1 MLFAETSES
10 ASKEGIDKSLQDD
23 ESKPWQDVDIK
34 IEAESES
41 HQVKD
46 EVDST
51 PKIEDEP
58 KAETKSET
66 KSETKAEAKEET
78 KAETEVETE
87 APMIPAAEVAETK
100 AEAPLT
106 LIDVD
111 KFEPIESDEDEEMC
125 EQLDIK
131 TELEDSQDK
140 SFDED
145 SYKREPVTEDSKSQ
159 EAMDIASSSDKMKT
173 ADEEFDIEEEKPQH
187 EKLDKDDSLIA
198 SVLPKKEIEDIQQKL
213 HSFHSENLMILQSR
227 NKKRASRATTPTSM
241 DEAPITNVSS
251 KESLS
256 SSSSSEHS
264 SKSRKFSADEREYK
278 REPSAKVQSDVET
291 SYKQYQST
299 PVLAS
304 NSAPLNQSMT
314 AAYSTY
320 ALNTA
325 RIEPNTSIPPPQ
337 TYPTPTVAVAAAAAA
352 AAQSYANVSTPLSA
366 TIPPSNPMYHY
377 LEAPNRAPGYT
388 TGFNP
393 TPMFSIHTNVPPPTL
408 LNSSNYLTKNYS
420 TLSEP
425 STPVAIVP
433 TPSVSSVVP
442 SSSSSPMNPKV
453 LQRTQSAD
461 PRLNPQKDLP
471 PATPKRK
478 LSINEYRKRKQLTTS
493 SEKPKVDCSE
503 KEEIPPET
511 SKATEFE
518 EKPKNGMA
526 AVDTTTDTGKFQW
539 ILTN

>member
-23 ESKPWQDVDIK
+23 DESKPWQDVDIK
-34 IEAESES
+34 IESESEL

-58 KAETKSET
+58 KAETKV
-66 KSETKAEAKEET
+66 ETKAEA

-87 APMIPAAEVAETK
+87 AAMIPAAEVAETK
-100 AEAPLT
+100 TKAPLT

-131 TELEDSQDK
+131 TEMEDSQDK

-159 EAMDIASSSDKMKT
+159 EAMDIASSSDKIKN
-173 ADEEFDIEEEKPQH
+173 ADEEFDIEEEKH
-187 EKLDKDDSLIA
+187 EKLEKDDSLIA

-251 KESLS
+251 KESLP

-278 REPSAKVQSDVET
+278 REPLAKVQSEVET
-291 SYKQYQST
+291 PYKQYQST

-314 AAYSTY
+314 AASHTYSTY

-337 TYPTPTVAVAAAAAA
+337 NYPTPTVAAAAAA
-352 AAQSYANVSTPLSA
+352 AAQNYANVNTPLSA
-366 TIPPSNPMYHY
+366 TIPPTNPMYHY

-425 STPVAIVP
+425 STPVANVP

-478 LSINEYRKRKQLTTS
+478 LSINEYRKRKQLTTT

-539 ILTN
+539 I